1 MTDKLDSNPAAKQT
15 SSEDRIDP
23 LLNHLS
29 IEGADFDKA
38 KIRKLF
44 IDLWS
49 FEDGDNLPPEKQ
61 FLTTVALF
69 IYTCHNIMDDH
80 NIRMDR
86 ARQGILKALETWQK
100 PALEKMI
107 AQERASDDPFKAFVD
122 SNVPIVDEIYT
133 WESFLL
139 DHKQADEKQWTYKMK
154 RCWFAEFFI
163 RFGRVDY
170 IETACMFDQIPWN
183 ARKDYVDLKL
193 NNMFRKLGK
202 ICQFNYTPVKD
213 KKKDS

>member
-1 MTDKLDSNPAAKQT
+1 MNDKIDSAPATEEAKIGDRVDPILD
-15 SSEDRIDP
+15 
-23 LLNHLS
+23 HLS
-29 IEGADFDKA
+29 VEGADFDKT
-38 KIRKLF
+38 KIRNLF
-44 IDLWS
+44 IDLWKY
-49 FEDGDNLPPEKQ
+49 EDGDNLPPEKQ
-61 FLTTVALF
+61 FLTTIALF

-86 ARQGILKALETWQK
+86 ARQAITKALETWQK
-100 PALEKMI
+100 PALEKMV

-122 SNVPIVDEIYT
+122 SNLPKVDEIYT

-170 IETACMFDQIPWN
+170 IETACMYDQIPWN

-193 NNMFRKLGK
+193 NNMFRKLGTV
-202 ICQFNYTPVKD
+202 CQFNYKPVKTE
-213 KKKDS
+213 KKDS